1 MPASQNH
8 SGNGVPMASF
18 DWKSV
23 LRLIIMKTIG
33 VILAVVFLLLAVV
46 FLSYSVTSILVSSRG
61 QEVKIV
67 SFSDHVGKQQTAF
80 RLGGIFQ
87 VSAANE
93 KKDKFEKIYCFYPA
107 WPDLLSPSKG
117 DVIQVW
123 PSKKP
128 VVGAPVTDGWGW
140 FIVGSLLVV
149 GLVMLEFT
157 FLILTIR

>member
-1 MPASQNH
+1 
-8 SGNGVPMASF
+8 MASF

-23 LRLIIMKTIG
+23 LRLIVMKTIG
-33 VILAVVFLLLAVV
+33 VILAVVFFLLAAI
-46 FLSYSVTSILVSSRG
+46 FLTYSISSVLVSTRG
-61 QEVKIV
+61 MEVKV
-67 SFSDHVGKQQTAF
+67 ATFSDHVGKQQTAF

-87 VSAANE
+87 VSATDE

-107 WPDLLSPSKG
+107 WPDVLSPSKG
-117 DVIQVW
+117 DLIQVW

-149 GLVMLEFT
+149 GLVMLEFA